1 MKAGRRDPAQAVT
14 RTTISPAQLYAIL
27 DAEWKKIRPRA
38 CNSCKMPLPYWRTP
52 PDEVSANW
60 AIGTPTHCP
69 HGCHMII
76 AELLTRLWTKYDI
89 EKQLAQ

>member
-1 MKAGRRDPAQAVT
+1 VVKRVEEAVTT
-14 RTTISPAQLYAIL
+14 RTTISSAQLYAIL
-27 DAEWKKIRPRA
+27 DSEWKKLRPRQCA
-38 CNSCKMPLPYWRTP
+38 NCKIPLPYWRTP
-52 PDEVSANW
+52 PDDVSANW
-60 AIGTPTHCP
+60 AIGTPTHCS

>member
-1 MKAGRRDPAQAVT
+1 MTAEQNVTT
-14 RTTISPAQLYAIL
+14 RTTISSAQLYAIL
-27 DAEWKKIRPRA
+27 DSEWKKLRPRE
-38 CNSCKMPLPYWRTP
+38 CKNCRIPLPYWRTP
-52 PDEVSANW
+52 PDDVSANW
-60 AIGTPTHCP
+60 AIGTPTHCA